1 MWPFSSIVQLFPHS
15 IDNVLSSPAA
25 RGELIPCSGDFYKGN
40 DEMSLTITIAAP
52 FRHARKDQ
60 LKKNEVVYFL
70 SFKQHWMGID
80 QANMLIARAEE
91 EGLIEMKGDMIT
103 PLFDVAR
110 VEIPLGYKPGSSV
123 FERSDPVDDLL
134 LRISQQAGVARGQ
147 LVAELNMLVQ
157 DRFGGNLRHEA
168 AAVLM
173 AKRYGIEFRD
183 LLPALRE
190 HLVKN
195 E

>member
-1 MWPFSSIVQLFPHS
+1 
-15 IDNVLSSPAA
+15 
-25 RGELIPCSGDFYKGN
+25 
-40 DEMSLTITIAAP
+40 MSLTITIAAP

-60 LKKNEVVYFL
+60 LKRNEIVYFF
-70 SFKQHWMGID
+70 SFKQHWMGIE
-80 QANMLIARAEE
+80 QANMLITRAEE
-91 EGLIEMKGDMIT
+91 EGLIELHGDMIT
-103 PLFDVAR
+103 PLFDVSG

-134 LRISQQAGVARGQ
+134 ARISQQAGIARGQ
-147 LVAELNMLVQ
+147 LVAELNRLVQ
-157 DRFGGNLRHEA
+157 ERFGGNLRPEA

-173 AKRYGIEFRD
+173 AKRYSVEFRD

>member
-1 MWPFSSIVQLFPHS
+1 
-15 IDNVLSSPAA
+15 
-25 RGELIPCSGDFYKGN
+25 
-40 DEMSLTITIAAP
+40 MSLTITIAAP

-60 LKKNEVVYFL
+60 LKRNEIVYFL
-70 SFKQHWMGID
+70 SFKQHWMGIE

-91 EGLIEMKGDMIT
+91 EGLIELHGDMIT
-103 PLFDVAR
+103 PLFDVSG

-134 LRISQQAGVARGQ
+134 ARISQQAGIARGQ
-147 LVAELNMLVQ
+147 LVAELNRLIQ
-157 DRFGGNLRHEA
+157 ERFGGNLRPEA
-168 AAVLM
+168 AAVLI
-173 AKRYGIEFRD
+173 AKRYSVEFRD